1 MGTTVQNNHE
11 LERKI
16 LICLTSSS
24 VDDKMKELCFL
35 RVTPEYFYKPI
46 HRELYAYILD
56 CYNSKKSYDV
66 IELLVYYRLDTDMHL
81 LLHSFIQDSMQ
92 NVYLLYET
100 DIDKLINTYTLTKK
114 LNDTNSLIQRVSKN
128 NNELEALQELS
139 SGLADIVNFE
149 VNQKSG
155 LLSVQDAVS
164 QLMYSSN
171 QNDKIKTGTNLDNFI
186 GGGFMPGSLASFIAQ
201 PRMGKTFFSIYLFDA
216 ILTANPDTR
225 GLFFSLEMPI
235 EQIIQR
241 HTALKG
247 KRIYECLSDEQKH
260 QAFTGL
266 MMMDYKICDAFT
278 SPKSTDL
285 EYICNYARIEAAQN
299 PISVIVIDYMTKID
313 TRRRFDRDDLKY
325 KFIASELANLAI
337 ELKCVIINLMHSNR
351 TPAERPP
358 NDRCPQLTDEV
369 QSTGAGT
376 SSGYFFGID
385 RPELHIDSDDWK
397 REYKNLFVLACRK
410 SRFCPEFTLA
420 TNFNS
425 GLFGNIFGYYSPKP
439 MNKKSPNDY

>member
-1 MGTTVQNNHE
+1 MEITVQNNHE

-16 LICLTSSS
+16 LICLTSSN
-24 VDDKMKELCFL
+24 VDDKIKELCFL
-35 RVTPEYFYKPI
+35 RVKAEYFYKPI
-46 HRELYAYILD
+46 HRELYAYVYN
-56 CYNSKKSYDV
+56 CYSTKQPYDV
-66 IELLVYYRLDTDMHL
+66 IELLVYFRLDTDMHL
-81 LLHSFIQDSMQ
+81 LLHSMIEDTTK
-92 NVYLLYET
+92 NVYLLYDT
-100 DIDKLINTYTLTKK
+100 DIDKLINLYTLTKK
-114 LNDTNSLIQRVSKN
+114 VNDTNGLLQRVSKN
-128 NNELEALQELS
+128 NDELEALQELS

-155 LLSVQDAVS
+155 LLSVQDAVAE
-164 QLMYSSN
+164 LIN
-171 QNDKIKTGTNLDNFI
+171 NPKQNTKIKTGTNLDNFI
-186 GGGFMPGSLASFIAQ
+186 SGGFMPGSLASFIAQ

-216 ILTANPDTR
+216 ILTANPGTR

-247 KRIYECLSDEQKH
+247 NRIFECLDDNQKH
-260 QAFTGL
+260 DAFARL
-266 MMMDYKICDAFT
+266 MAMDYKICDAFT

-299 PISVIVIDYMTKID
+299 QISVIVIDYMTKID
-313 TRRRFDRDDLKY
+313 TRRKFDRDDLKY

-351 TPAERPP
+351 TPADRPP

-385 RPELHIDSDDWK
+385 RPELHVDSDDWQ
-397 REYKNLFVLACRK
+397 RDYKNLFVLACRK
-410 SRFCPEFTLA
+410 SRFCPEFTLV
-420 TNFNS
+420 TNFNA
-425 GLFGNIFGYYSPKP
+425 GLFGNVFGYYSPKP